1 MASELTLSGSLLYSD
16 SEGTED
22 SLSIS
27 ELMASVAT
35 KRLVHA
41 KQSIP
46 TSEIAIELGDLSSIR
61 WAIFINRDSANYL
74 ELKVATGGAI
84 FAKLM
89 PGFFALLPLGSG
101 AQVPYAVATGSSCQ
115 LEIIICAL

>member
-1 MASELTLSGSLLYSD
+1 MAQELTLSGSLSYSD

-35 KRLVHA
+35 KRLLHA

-46 TSEIAIELGDLSSIR
+46 TSEIAIELGDLSSLG
-61 WAIFINRDSANYL
+61 WAIFVNRDATNYI
-74 ELKVATGGAI
+74 EIKTATGGDI
-84 FAKLM
+84 FAKLK
-89 PGFFALLPLGSG
+89 PGCFALLPLGSG
-101 AQVPYAVATGSSCQ
+101 AQAPYAIATGSSCQ